1 MPLASVALVS
11 CPESFQTRDWALP
24 PRVRLVVLPASSYSY
39 VDCRS
44 PVGVFS
50 VILVTWC
57 GPSPLAPAP
66 PYS

>member
-1 MPLASVALVS
+1 MTLPVPVQVS
-11 CPESFQTRDWALP
+11 DWALP
-24 PRVRLVVLPASSYSY
+24 PMVRLVVLPESSYSY

-50 VILVTWC
+50 MILVTWC
-57 GPSPLAPAP
+57 GPSPRAPAV